1 METKKPFL
9 RKITPYDKDGQ
20 PGKLLLVFGND
31 TTIEIEKDKISEP
44 NQTRAFWHG
53 LSQRLG
59 DSVAGCSKDL
69 AYDYAAKTI
78 NELYLILQ
86 STEWN
91 KRHEGG
97 KGETEQSILDLI
109 DAIAK
114 MKKKDSSLIEPTV
127 RNATREKRDEWRK
140 HPEIV
145 VALGEIALKRM
156 KQAAKESE
164 SLDFPD

>member
-9 RKITPYDKDGQ
+9 KKITPYDKDGQ
-20 PGKLLLVFGND
+20 PGKLILVFGND

-59 DSVAGCSKDL
+59 DSVAGCSKDH

-78 NELYLILQ
+78 NELYAVLQ
-86 STEWN
+86 SNEWN
-91 KRHEGG
+91 KSHAGG
-97 KGETEQSILDLI
+97 KGETEQSISDLI
-109 DAIAK
+109 EAIAK
-114 MKKKDSSLIEPTV
+114 TKSKKFEQVESIV

-140 HPEIV
+140 HPAISLAIGEIV
-145 VALGEIALKRM
+145 LKRA
-156 KQAAKESE
+156 KLAAKESVE
-164 SLDFPD
+164 LDFPD